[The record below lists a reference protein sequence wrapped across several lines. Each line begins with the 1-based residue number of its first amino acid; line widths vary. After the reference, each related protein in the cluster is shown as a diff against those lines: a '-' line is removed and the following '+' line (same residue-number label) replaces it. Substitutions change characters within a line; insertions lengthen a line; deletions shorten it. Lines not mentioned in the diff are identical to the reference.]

1 MALIE
6 RFTRID
12 SPRTRVHRT
21 LVECGYAFVDSEHR
35 RYLQL
40 ETYGS
45 DERQIPGK
53 VSQTLQL
60 NEDAAR
66 ELLRLLHEAFP
77 ELSRKS

>member
-1 MALIE
+1 MAVIST
-6 RFTRID
+6 FTPITTR
-12 SPRTRVHRT
+12 RTRVHRT
-21 LVECGYAFVDSEHR
+21 RVECGYATVEVAGQ

-60 NEDAAR
+60 DADVAA
-66 ELLRLLHEAFP
+66 ELLRVLARTFP
-77 ELSRKS
+77 GLVSSE